1 MKIHIWI
8 LVLLLVVC
16 QGYSQEFNAVKEH
29 ARYLDSLKKEYNSY
43 ISYLKSDYNSYVD
56 SLVRDY
62 DAYVNQLR
70 TEQTDFVRE
79 IREKWG
85 DKEDVQSTQKVWV
98 EYSDTKDSRTIVN
111 FDRGEAVVE
120 VLSGSNVKEDVVK
133 ERLEKAVAGLLD
145 SKGRTV
151 EFNSSVVKKKRVTEK
166 PVMTNQVSTEKY
178 TNTNKGKGVESNV
191 LAKSVVLSEKVEH
204 KNVNTK
210 DGLKKVSSIRL
221 QLATDH
227 LPQRARQYSNLIK
240 KYSQMFNVEEP
251 ILYAIIEQESAFNPV
266 AKSGAFACGLMQ
278 VVPTTGGRDAFRYL
292 YKRDGVPTQEYLFNP
307 ENNIKLGTAYF
318 ALQMNRYF
326 SGVKDRKS
334 KILCSIAGYNMGH
347 GGVYKAMVGNYNQKE
362 AEKKINAMTP
372 EQLYNHLKV
381 NLHAA
386 ETRDYIQ
393 KVSSKMVKYIK
404 N

>member
-1 MKIHIWI
+1 MII
-8 LVLLLVVC
+8 LLLVVC
-16 QGYSQEFNAVKEH
+16 QGGYSQEFNAVKEH
-29 ARYLDSLKKEYNSY
+29 ARYLDSLEKEYNSY

-56 SLVRDY
+56 SLVKDY

-70 TEQTDFVRE
+70 KEYTDFIKE

-85 DKEDVQSTQKVWV
+85 DKEVVQSTQKVWV
-98 EYSDTKDSRTIVN
+98 EYSDAKDSRTIVN
-111 FDRGEAVVE
+111 FEKGEAVVE
-120 VLSGSNVKEDVVK
+120 VLSRQNIKEDVVK
-133 ERLEKAVAGLLD
+133 ERLVKAVIGLLE
-145 SKGRTV
+145 SKGSTV
-151 EFNSSVVKKKRVTEK
+151 EFNSSVVKKDKVTETS
-166 PVMTNQVSTEKY
+166 VLTNQIKTEKY
-178 TNTNKGKGVESNV
+178 TKSNKGKGIESNV
-191 LAKSVVLSEKVEH
+191 LARSVVLSEKVEQ
-204 KNVNTK
+204 KNVYTK
-210 DGLKKVSSIRL
+210 DGVKKISSIRL

-227 LPQRARQYSNLIK
+227 LPQRARQYSDLIR

-251 ILYAIIEQESAFNPV
+251 ILYAIIEQESAFNPI
-266 AKSGAFACGLMQ
+266 ARSGAFACGLMQ

-307 ENNIKLGTAYF
+307 DNNIKLGTAYF

-326 SGVKDRKS
+326 SGVKDRRS

-347 GGVYKAMVGNYNQKE
+347 GGVYKAMVGNYNKKE
-362 AEKKINAMTP
+362 AEKKINTMTP

-381 NLHAA
+381 NLHAD